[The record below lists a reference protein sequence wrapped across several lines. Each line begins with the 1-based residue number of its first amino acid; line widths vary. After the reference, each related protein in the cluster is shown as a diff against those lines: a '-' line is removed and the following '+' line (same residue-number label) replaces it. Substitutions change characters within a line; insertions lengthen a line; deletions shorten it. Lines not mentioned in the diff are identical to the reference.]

1 MGLGGIGGLTDFEWA
16 VVAVC
21 VAFIGQLVAI
31 AVVVIVD
38 RVKDRRAGRSPRPWL
53 T

>member
-1 MGLGGIGGLTDFEWA
+1 MTPEDQQWFW
-16 VVAVC
+16 VAMA

-38 RVKDRRAGRSPRPWL
+38 RVKDRRAGKSRRPWL